1 MKPVLAFLLF
11 VSLLCNLPA
20 QASVQ
25 QVEFSTNV
33 GSFVI
38 ELYPERAPRTV
49 DNFLQYV
56 NSGFYQ
62 GTIFHRVIEKFV
74 VQGGGM
80 TTDMQYKPTLPPI
93 PNEANNG
100 LKNERGTLAM
110 ARALKPD
117 TAAAQFFIN
126 VENNKT
132 LNYYRP
138 EPDLMGYCVFG
149 RVIRG
154 MDVVDKISRIPTQ
167 SNGKVTDVPREPIVI
182 EKVALLDT
190 PVQAEA
196 PASTQVQ
203 PAPVKSATPKKKGKT
218 RG

>member
-1 MKPVLAFLLF
+1 MKNVIAIVLFLGLF
-11 VSLLCNLPA
+11 SHLPA
-20 QASVQ
+20 HANAP

-33 GSFVI
+33 GSFVV
-38 ELYPERAPRTV
+38 ELYPDRAPKTV
-49 DNFLQYV
+49 ENFLQYV
-56 NSGFYQ
+56 NSGHYQ

-74 VQGGGM
+74 VQGGGL
-80 TTDMQYKPTLPPI
+80 TTDLQHKPTLPPI

-138 EPDLMGYCVFG
+138 EPALMGYCVFG

-154 MDVVDKISRIPTQ
+154 MDVVDKISRIPTERI
-167 SNGKVTDVPREPIVI
+167 GKITDLPREQIVI
-182 EKVALLDT
+182 ERVALLDM

-196 PASTQVQ
+196 PAGTQAQ
-203 PAPVKSATPKKKGKT
+203 TAPVQSTAPKKKGKT